1 MKSYCFSKGSY
12 VERKKHMCRKKDKHY
27 ILFFSLGY
35 LSSIMLD
42 LGNIKL
48 KEASIRPNNFKK
60 GALTITF
67 LYSVGDQEISS
78 VT

>member
-1 MKSYCFSKGSY
+1 
-12 VERKKHMCRKKDKHY
+12 
-27 ILFFSLGY
+27 
-35 LSSIMLD
+35 MLD

-67 LYSVGDQEISS
+67 LYSVGDHEIYMI
-78 VT
+78 